1 MDRGAWWA
9 PQGVTKSRARLSTHA
24 CPHDYTHTSSQ
35 RGFAFQNL
43 LQMIATATVLDLRQ
57 NFSHFSHG
65 FQEIQ
70 KAKDKTNKQ
79 TRKTT
84 LFDVVSSYTAWQT
97 RS

>member
-9 PQGVTKSRARLSTHA
+9 PQRVTKSRARLSTHA
-24 CPHDYTHTSSQ
+24 CPHVYTHTSSQ

-79 TRKTT
+79 TKKKQKKKP
-84 LFDVVSSYTAWQT
+84 LCLMW
-97 RS
+97 